1 MTARPEGAP
10 CWADAT
16 FPDLESAKSFYADL
30 FGWTF
35 EDGGEAAGHYTQA
48 SSDSGVAAGLAPP
61 MPGVEDDTPGG
72 WTLYFATPDAAATAG
87 AINEHGGRV
96 VTGPMEVGPYGTMA
110 IAEDPDGIRFGLW
123 QSGSHEGFATINDE
137 HGTYCWAEVDT
148 RHPDHADAFF
158 PEVFGYRV
166 RRMQDDKMDYA
177 VWSVGDGDP
186 LLGRA
191 ELTGDVFPAEMPPH
205 VGICFAVDDCDRAV
219 ETTRRHGGDV
229 TFGPQDSPF
238 GRMATLRDPQGASF
252 TVINV
257 NRTVGELPQFA

>member
-1 MTARPEGAP
+1 MTVRPEGAP

-16 FPDLESAKSFYADL
+16 FPDLDSAKSFYADV

-48 SSDSGVAAGLAPP
+48 SADSGVAAGLAPP
-61 MPGVEDDTPGG
+61 MPGTQDAEAD
-72 WTLYFATPDAAATAG
+72 WMLYFATPDAAATAG
-87 AINEHGGRV
+87 HVGEHGGRV
-96 VTGPMEVGPYGTMA
+96 VTGPMEVGSYGTMA

-123 QSGSHEGFATINDE
+123 QSGSHEGFAAIGE
-137 HGTYCWAEVDT
+137 PGTFCWAEVDT
-148 RHPDHADAFF
+148 RNPEHADAFF

-166 RRMQDDKMDYA
+166 RRMQDDTMDYA
-177 VWSVGDGDP
+177 VWSLGDGDP

-191 ELTGDVFPAEMPPH
+191 QMSGNVFPAGTPPH
-205 VGICFAVDDCDRAV
+205 VGVCFAVDDCDRAV
-219 ETTRRHGGDV
+219 ETTERRGGSV

-238 GRMATLRDPQGASF
+238 GRMATLKDPQGASF

-257 NRTVGELPQFA
+257 NRTVGEMPEFA